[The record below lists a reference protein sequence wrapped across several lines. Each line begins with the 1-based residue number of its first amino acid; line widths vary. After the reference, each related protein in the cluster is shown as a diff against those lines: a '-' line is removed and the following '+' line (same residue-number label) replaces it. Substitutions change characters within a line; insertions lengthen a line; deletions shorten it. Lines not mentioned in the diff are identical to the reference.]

1 MPARF
6 EQYPVS
12 LEVDAE
18 LKGEQLKAQVVR
30 LDLSAPTASVL
41 INNNAYIIDMCL
53 TPRPL
58 KARGN
63 YREHWGPHRFE
74 KLGDIY
80 VVPPG
85 EALHVRGD
93 IVRQAALMCELSA
106 EAVHEQIGT
115 PLAWSQQK
123 LASTLDIGSARIRA
137 LLLRL
142 TDEVRHPGIASG
154 RMIDLLA
161 GELAIEIGR
170 FCLDQSEKPLTGGL
184 SGWRLRLIDERL
196 SESFAPP
203 PLGELADIC
212 GLSVR
217 QLTRGFRVSRGCS
230 IGDYLEQRRMEH
242 SKRLLMRGEPVKIVA
257 FALGFRSP
265 SSFTFAFRRAV
276 GMSPTQFRQ
285 RQARGMEQQRKRP
298 EQDSMA

>member
-1 MPARF
+1 MPEVF
-6 EQYPVS
+6 EEYPVR

-18 LKGEQLKAQVVR
+18 LAGSALNARIVR
-30 LDLSAPTASVL
+30 LSLSEPTASVL
-41 INNNAYIIDMCL
+41 KNEDAYIIDMCL

-58 KARGN
+58 EAKGN

-74 KLGDIY
+74 KLGDICI
-80 VVPPG
+80 VPPG
-85 EALHVRGD
+85 EALYVLGGK
-93 IVRQAALMCELSA
+93 VRQAALMCELSA
-106 EAVHEQIGT
+106 RAVSEQIGA
-115 PLAWSQQK
+115 PLSWSPQK

-142 TDEVRHPGIASG
+142 TDEVRHPGVASAK
-154 RMIDLLA
+154 MIELLT

-184 SGWRLRLIDERL
+184 AGWRLRLIDERL
-196 SESFAPP
+196 TDSSRSPT
-203 PLGELADIC
+203 LNELADLC

-230 IGDYLEQRRMEH
+230 IGDYVEQRRMEH
-242 SKRLLMRGEPVKIVA
+242 AKRLLMKDEAVKSVA
-257 FALGFRSP
+257 FSLGFTSP

-285 RQARGMEQQRKRP
+285 RQARGIEAVR
-298 EQDSMA
+298 

>member
-1 MPARF
+1 MAEHP
-6 EQYPVS
+6 EQLPVTF
-12 LEVDAE
+12 EVDAE
-18 LKGEQLKAQVVR
+18 LQGQQIKAQIVS
-30 LDLSAPTASVL
+30 LSLSAPTASVQF
-41 INNNAYIIDMCL
+41 NPDAYCIDMCL
-53 TPRPL
+53 TPRPAAA
-58 KARGN
+58 KGN
-63 YREHWGPHRFE
+63 YRDHWGPHRFE

-80 VVPPG
+80 FVPPG

-106 EAVHEQIGT
+106 AAVHEQIGT
-115 PLAWSQQK
+115 RLSWSQQK
-123 LASTLDIGSARIRA
+123 LASALDIGSARIRA

-154 RMIDLLA
+154 RMIDLLSC
-161 GELAIEIGR
+161 ELAIEIGR
-170 FCLDQSEKPLTGGL
+170 YCLDQSEKPLTGGL

-196 SESFAPP
+196 SASFDPP
-203 PLGELADIC
+203 PLGELAAIC

-242 SKRLLMRGEPVKIVA
+242 SKRLLMQGEAVKGVA

-285 RQARGMEQQRKRP
+285 RQARGMEAHR
-298 EQDSMA
+298 

>member
-1 MPARF
+1 LPDTF
-6 EQYPVS
+6 EQNPVS
-12 LEVDAE
+12 FEVDAE
-18 LKGEQLKAQVVR
+18 LQGERMKARVVR
-30 LDLSAPTASVL
+30 LSLDAPTASVL
-41 INNNAYIIDMCL
+41 ANDNAYMIDMCL
-53 TPRPL
+53 TPRPAAA
-58 KARGN
+58 KGN

-80 VVPPG
+80 LVPPG

-93 IVRQAALMCELSA
+93 IVRQAALICELSV
-106 EAVHEQIGT
+106 EAVHEQIGSD
-115 PLAWSQQK
+115 LSWSPQK

-142 TDEVRHPGIASG
+142 TDEVRHPGIASH

-161 GELAIEIGR
+161 DELAIEIGR
-170 FCLDQSEKPLTGGL
+170 YCLDQSEKPLIGGL

-196 SESFAPP
+196 SQSFDLPQ
-203 PLGELADIC
+203 LRELADIC

-242 SKRLLMRGEPVKIVA
+242 SKRLLMQGEAVKGVA

-285 RQARGMEQQRKRP
+285 RQARGMEPGR
-298 EQDSMA
+298 

>member
-1 MPARF
+1 MPEVF
-6 EQYPVS
+6 EEYPVR

-18 LKGEQLKAQVVR
+18 LAGSALNARIVR
-30 LDLSAPTASVL
+30 LSLSEPTASVL
-41 INNNAYIIDMCL
+41 ANDDAYIIDMCL

-58 KARGN
+58 EAKGN

-74 KLGDIY
+74 KLGDVCI
-80 VVPPG
+80 VPPG
-85 EALHVRGD
+85 EALFVRGGK
-93 IVRQAALMCELSA
+93 VRQAALMCELSA
-106 EAVHEQIGT
+106 SAVSEQIGEA
-115 PLAWSQQK
+115 LSWSPQK
-123 LASTLDIGSARIRA
+123 LAATLDIGSARIRA

-142 TDEVRHPGIASG
+142 TDEVRHPGVASD
-154 RMIDLLA
+154 RMIELLT

-184 SGWRLRLIDERL
+184 AGWRLRLIDERL
-196 SESFAPP
+196 TDSSRSPT
-203 PLGELADIC
+203 LNELAALC

-230 IGDYLEQRRMEH
+230 IGDYVEQRRMEH
-242 SKRLLMRGEPVKIVA
+242 AKRLLMKGEAVKGVA
-257 FALGFRSP
+257 FSLGFTSP

-285 RQARGMEQQRKRP
+285 RQARGIEAVR
-298 EQDSMA
+298 

>member
-1 MPARF
+1 MPEAF
-6 EQYPVS
+6 EEYPVS
-12 LEVDAE
+12 IEVDAE
-18 LKGEQLKAQVVR
+18 LHGSQMKAQIVR
-30 LDLSAPTASVL
+30 LDLSAPTTSVL
-41 INNNAYIIDMCL
+41 ANDNAYIIDMCL

-63 YREHWGPHRFE
+63 YRDQWGPHRFE

-80 VVPPG
+80 FVPPG

-93 IVRQAALMCELSA
+93 VVRQSALMCELSA
-106 EAVHEQIGT
+106 DAVHEQIGT
-115 PLAWSQQK
+115 TLSWSQQK
-123 LASTLDIGSARIRA
+123 LAATLDIGSARIRA

-142 TDEVRHPGIASG
+142 TDEVRHPGVASR
-154 RMIDLLA
+154 RMIDLLSR
-161 GELAIEIGR
+161 ELAIEIGR
-170 FCLDQSEKPLTGGL
+170 FCLDQSENPLTGGL

-196 SESFAPP
+196 SESFDPP
-203 PLGELADIC
+203 PLQQLAQIC

-242 SKRLLMRGEPVKIVA
+242 AKRLLMQGEAVKGVA
-257 FALGFRSP
+257 FTLGFRSP

-285 RQARGMEQQRKRP
+285 RQARGIEVVR
-298 EQDSMA
+298 